1 MPVIF
6 NFDCLSDEQPLP
18 ETTWKSSCSSKPLA
32 IMRLL
37 LRLRMKWLHEN
48 ITGQVIQHLRQ
59 ECMCVWAGLV
69 AAIVQVFVWPQGRK
83 AWKTWPGGS
92 AGSSK
97 VAAAR
102 PLLSVYNAISAGT
115 AAKLAMQAAHMD
127 FMDALMTV
135 KEDILCKRAPFM
147 LDFVL
152 LVVQEVT
159 VAKKTPTPRIRTTNP
174 PIMSCPRDL
183 SGPT

>member
-32 IMRLL
+32 IIRLL
-37 LRLRMKWLHEN
+37 LRLRMTRLRSD
-48 ITGQVIQHLRQ
+48 ITAQLIERLRQ

-69 AAIVQVFVWPQGRK
+69 AAVVQVFVWPQGRK

-92 AGSSK
+92 ASSSM

-102 PLLSVYNAISAGT
+102 PLLSVYNAFSAGA
-115 AAKLAMQAAHMD
+115 AAKLAMQAARMD

-135 KEDILCKRAPFM
+135 KEDILRKRAP
-147 LDFVL
+147 
-152 LVVQEVT
+152 
-159 VAKKTPTPRIRTTNP
+159 
-174 PIMSCPRDL
+174 S
-183 SGPT
+183 